1 MTTPCQ
7 RCAASGLECVIGG
20 SNRGGR
26 RVRRKTA
33 PDQDTSQLNRSPA
46 PELDG
51 NLADISATN
60 GLAGL
65 GADAFKMPNGV
76 GEAPGAP
83 LALDPSL
90 QSANA
95 VPATDF
101 TQPTRESSAGT
112 GNIAFNDLQNPS
124 DALGIL

>member
-1 MTTPCQ
+1 M
-7 RCAASGLECVIGG
+7 IGG

-33 PDQDTSQLNRSPA
+33 PDQDTSQLSRSPA
-46 PELDG
+46 PELDSS
-51 NLADISATN
+51 LADISAAN

-65 GADAFKMPNGV
+65 GTDAFNMPNGM
-76 GEAPGAP
+76 GEGPGAT

-90 QSANA
+90 QPANA
-95 VPATDF
+95 VPATDL

-112 GNIAFNDLQNPS
+112 GNIAFDDLQNPS